1 MTDTE
6 AEQIVRDLRR
16 RSVPGDPANR
26 AAEFIERTE
35 KTLNDGA
42 NDRIGYDVMG
52 LNLDGRRA
60 QEYVARDTR
69 HRLPDDHAVRDMMTK
84 ETLDIIRQER
94 NHELASFE
102 TKSDYEYIDLIGR
115 INQGQYKHIAK
126 MIALTARYAG
136 ELPHDLI
143 HPTTRRRIED
153 RLRRGQYANAVDR
166 SREVEAAITEMGGT
180 TWETF
185 VDPGLACNARIACS
199 DIANRLPRLHG
210 INVTHALNYMS
221 GNAAHADMFT
231 DFFCAVIA
239 CTWRFNSVMS
249 AQPYKTKYEHAS
261 VQQALR
267 IASLRLADFLLDRDE
282 ITHCARKPP
291 RNVSELRGR
300 GGAFA

>member
-6 AEQIVRDLRR
+6 AQQIVRDLRR

-42 NDRIGYDVMG
+42 NPRIGYDVMG
-52 LNLDGRRA
+52 LNLDGKRA
-60 QEYVARDTR
+60 QEYVARDAR

-143 HPTTRRRIED
+143 HPTTRIRIEE
-153 RLRRGQYANAVDR
+153 RLRRAQYANAVDR
-166 SREVEAAITEMGGT
+166 SREVEAAINEMGGT

-199 DIANRLPRLHG
+199 DIASRLPRLHG

-239 CTWRFNSVMS
+239 CIWRFNSVMS

-267 IASLRLADFLLDRDE
+267 IASLRLADFLLDGDK